1 MVPICEYQATI
12 MVAYRSI
19 DLHVNF
25 ILALNVRGSSLL
37 SIVPVARVRRVPPAL
52 ALYSGLLQSIAMRTR
67 LSKQDINLLESATS
81 GLWAVVPHVG
91 SGEETADQ
99 RPDEDLGADG
109 RDTSAAAEDHDPGGE
124 PLACGTEAAS
134 DVTVAKRS
142 NLRTC
147 REIST
152 N

>member
-1 MVPICEYQATI
+1 MIPVCEYQATI

-19 DLHVNF
+19 DLHIDL
-25 ILALNVRGSSLL
+25 ILALNMRGSSLL

-52 ALYSGLLQSIAMRTR
+52 ALHSGLLQSITMRTW
-67 LSKQDINLLESATS
+67 LGKQDINLLESTAG
-81 GLWAVVPHVG
+81 GLRAVVPHVR

-99 RPDEDLGADG
+99 WPDEDLRTDG
-109 RDTSAAAEDHDPGGE
+109 RDASAAAEDHDPGGE
-124 PLACGTEAAS
+124 PLACGTKAAG

-152 N
+152 S

>member
-1 MVPICEYQATI
+1 MVVCQ
-12 MVAYRSI
+12 SI
-19 DLHVNF
+19 DLHANL

-37 SIVPVARVRRVPPAL
+37 SIVTVARMRRVPPAL
-52 ALYSGLLQSIAMRTR
+52 ALHGSLLQSIAVGTR
-67 LSKQDINLLESATS
+67 LSKQDINLLESAAS

-109 RDTSAAAEDHDPGGE
+109 RDASAATEDHDPGGE
-124 PLACGTEAAS
+124 PLACSTQAAC